1 METIVRDQIVSHM
14 MENSLFC
21 DEQHGFVPGRSCMT
35 QLLIT
40 IELWTELLDTGAP
53 LDVIYLDFKKAFDS
67 VPHKRLLSKLD
78 AYGLGESIKEWIKS
92 FLVNRKQ
99 RVTVNGI
106 MSSWSEVLSGIPQ
119 GSVLGP
125 ILFVIFINDLPD
137 VVISIT
143 KIFADDTKLF
153 RAIRTLEDRE
163 KLRDDLNQ
171 LVKWSEDSEPQWPS
185 G

>member
-1 METIVRDQIVSHM
+1 MENISRNQIVSHM
-14 MENSLFC
+14 MENSLFY
-21 DEQHGFVPGRSCMT
+21 DEQRGFVPRRLCMT
-35 QLLIT
+35 QLLIA

-99 RVTVNGI
+99 RVTVNKI
-106 MSSWSEVLSGIPQ
+106 MSSWSEVLSGIPH

-125 ILFVIFINDLPD
+125 ILFVILVNDLPYA
-137 VVISIT
+137 VTSIT

-153 RAIRTLEDRE
+153 RAIRGPETQNR
-163 KLRDDLNQ
+163 
-171 LVKWSEDSEPQWPS
+171 
-185 G
+185 